1 MARFKRPVR
10 PLDDGTYAI
19 DLGAAERGLIHS
31 TVDQLADLLHQTD
44 SPALRRLFPPP
55 YGDDVERNDGWSAL
69 AMPELIDSR
78 LASLAQVAES
88 IDQTVLDEDGIDA
101 WMRSINDVRLVLGTV
116 LDIDDDEDRVDVDD
130 TNAATYQAYEILG
143 MLLELIVVARTER
156 L

>member
-1 MARFKRPVR
+1 MALFRRPVR

-19 DLGAAERGLIHS
+19 ELGEAERGLVRS

-55 YGDDVERNDGWSAL
+55 YGDDVERNDGWAAL
-69 AMPELIDSR
+69 AMPELIESR
-78 LASLAQVAES
+78 LASLALVTES
-88 IDQTVLDEDGIDA
+88 IEETVLDEDGLDA

-116 LDIDDDEDRVDVDD
+116 LDIDDDEAPIEVDES
-130 TNAATYQAYEILG
+130 NAATYQAYEILG
-143 MLLELIVVARTER
+143 MLLETIVIARSER